1 MSIRS
6 NYEQSKEMM
15 VTENC
20 DIINEENSKTT
31 EVVVHQHGELP
42 SESGP
47 DLRDKGIYVKG
58 ENAGGGR
65 SIQPVPRNGYSNR
78 VVKPLTTSRFPGA
91 PNHLPPSRS
100 HHPSQSN
107 QQRRNHRRGLSA
119 DRG

>member
-1 MSIRS
+1 
-6 NYEQSKEMM
+6 M

-20 DIINEENSKTT
+20 DIINEEKSKTT

-58 ENAGGGR
+58 ENAAGR
-65 SIQPVPRNGYSNR
+65 GSIQPVMRNGYSNR
-78 VVKPLTTSRFPGA
+78 VVKTLTISRVPGA
-91 PNHLPPSRS
+91 PTHLPPSRF

-107 QQRRNHRRGLSA
+107 QQRRNHKRGLSA
-119 DRG
+119 DRGKLF